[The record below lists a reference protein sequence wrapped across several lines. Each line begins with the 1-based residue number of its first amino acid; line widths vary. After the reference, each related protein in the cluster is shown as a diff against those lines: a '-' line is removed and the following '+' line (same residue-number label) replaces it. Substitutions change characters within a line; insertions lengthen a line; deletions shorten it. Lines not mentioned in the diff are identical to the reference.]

1 MRGSTRFAWLFVPL
15 VAGAVLAVWRGWLP
29 VPPAWNPWAPLD
41 VRDEPNLMTPFKLW
55 RLQDNPALCDQA
67 LSTATLRFSR
77 QADSNPAADCPLHNT
92 LRIQGGDM
100 ALSSS
105 FLASCPLAVAYAL
118 FDLHTLQPAAQAMF
132 GQPVTRLEH
141 LGSFACR
148 NVYNRSEGRRSEHAA
163 ANALD
168 IAAFQL
174 ADGRRI
180 SVLKD
185 WSDAGDNGRFLK
197 QVHEGACHDFNTVL
211 GPDYNAAHRNHFH
224 VDMGLWRTC
233 R

>member
-1 MRGSTRFAWLFVPL
+1 MRGSTFILL
-15 VAGAVLAVWRGWLP
+15 LLLICAGIAVSVWRGWIE
-29 VPPAWNPWAPLD
+29 VPGRWNPWAPLD
-41 VRDEPNLMTPFKLW
+41 VREAPNLLTAYKLS
-55 RLQDNPALCDQA
+55 RLQNDPSLCDQA
-67 LSTATLRFSR
+67 LQTSTLRYAH
-77 QADSNPAADCPLHNT
+77 QADSGPDAKCPLTNT
-92 LRIQGGDM
+92 LRIQGGAV

-105 FLASCPLAVAYAL
+105 FLSSCPLAVAYAL
-118 FDLHTLQPAAQAMF
+118 FDIHALQPAAQEVF
-132 GQPVTRLEH
+132 GQKVTQIDH

-148 NVYNRSEGRRSEHAA
+148 NVYNRSEGRLSQHAS

-168 IAAFQL
+168 IAGFRL

-185 WSDAGDNGRFLK
+185 WKDDGDDGRFLK
-197 QVHEGACHDFNTVL
+197 LVRDGACRQFNTVL

-224 VDMGLWRTC
+224 VDMGRWRVC